1 MKNCCETH
9 DNKRRILWIVLWV
22 NALIFGVQL
31 SAAIIAHST
40 ALLADSVDMIG
51 DVFAYAISIFVIT
64 RGERALAKA
73 ALFKGIIIALF
84 SSVVFID
91 VLIKIFFEEQMPSST
106 LMLIFSLVGMCANSF
121 CLWLL
126 TQNRNSDINM
136 RSVWLCAR
144 NDIIGNISVLITAG
158 LVYIWNSR
166 WPDIIVGTILATIL
180 LHSGYGIIRLAK
192 NKLDLLNTK
201 NN

>member
-1 MKNCCETH
+1 V
-9 DNKRRILWIVLWV
+9 ILHFFKITL
-22 NALIFGVQL
+22 L
-31 SAAIIAHST
+31 
-40 ALLADSVDMIG
+40 LLA
-51 DVFAYAISIFVIT
+51 
-64 RGERALAKA
+64 
-73 ALFKGIIIALF
+73 
-84 SSVVFID
+84 SVVSTHIITAGD
-91 VLIKIFFEEQMPSST
+91 LQNENIRDGKTIEKPKIFFEEQMPSST